1 MFCLFGGRDLGIG
14 IAGSKVN
21 RTHTTCCKSSN
32 NIAWLINLVTDLPEH
47 MAELSLVDADVVFL
61 ILKNNF
67 TVLSLH
73 LAKDDNI
80 ERLAEMCGVGNKTK
94 RKDLINNWSTFK
106 TFNHIDLVIKA
117 LPNKFNCF
125 M

>member
-1 MFCLFGGRDLGIG
+1 MSRLSPCVITQINVNPLILLFCLFGGRGLGIG

-21 RTHTTCCKSSN
+21 RTHTTCCKSLN
-32 NIAWLINLVTDLPEH
+32 NIALLKNLVMDSPEH
-47 MAELSLVDADVVFL
+47 MAELGLVDADVVFL

-67 TVLSLH
+67 TILSLH

-94 RKDLINNWSTFK
+94 RKDLINN
-106 TFNHIDLVIKA
+106 
-117 LPNKFNCF
+117 
-125 M
+125 